1 MQLATTCSSIHY
13 LILGIEMSREDHPNY
28 VLAIHSSKRVAVE
41 QVPGNETL
49 LADSLINLCLAK
61 GQRHE
66 GRQGMTVY
74 YLTKGWAGLVVM
86 VENRHPDKCIQAM
99 CDCQESYNVV
109 STRGRLKTV
118 DSVPPLHRSVF

>member
-1 MQLATTCSSIHY
+1 
-13 LILGIEMSREDHPNY
+13 MSGVDVSDGYPGY

-41 QVPGNETL
+41 QVAAPPFL

-74 YLTKGWAGLVVM
+74 YLTKVRIYNFLLYYIFF
-86 VENRHPDKCIQAM
+86 CIYDIHNGECIM
-99 CDCQESYNVV
+99 STHSYIDN
-109 STRGRLKTV
+109 SK
-118 DSVPPLHRSVF
+118 